1 MADMTD
7 EQRKQLEE
15 KLKKMSPE
23 ELKEFQK
30 QQCIF
35 CQIISGKVPSK
46 KIYSDDKC
54 IAVMDINP
62 ATKGHVLLL
71 PKEHY
76 SIMPQVPDKE
86 IGHLLLVSK
95 YLSQVILKTLKASGT
110 NIFVANGGIAG
121 QRAQHFMVHIIP
133 RKEGDKVM
141 EVEDKLIDANIRTK
155 VKELIEPKLNTLL
168 GVKKEKQATLP
179 ETKIELP
186 EKTEK
191 VGKKEEQVLEAEEE
205 EEEPETALPV
215 QELEEYGAEKKKKAS
230 KKASSKKSKNT
241 SKESPSKKKEPKK
254 EEQHRRPEHKVGLD
268 DIASLF
274 K

>member
-35 CQIISGKVPSK
+35 CQIISGKIPSK
-46 KIYSDDKC
+46 KVYSDDKC
-54 IAVMDINP
+54 VAVMDINP

-95 YLSQVILKTLKASGT
+95 YLSQVVLKTLKASGT

-133 RKEGDKVM
+133 RKEGDKVL
-141 EVEDKLIDANIRTK
+141 EVEDKLIDANLRIK
-155 VKELIEPKLNTLL
+155 VKELVEPKLNTLL
-168 GVKKEKQATLP
+168 GVKKEKQATLS
-179 ETKIELP
+179 ESKIELP

-191 VGKKEEQVLEAEEE
+191 VGRKKEQVLEAEEE
-205 EEEPETALPV
+205 EEERETALPV
-215 QELEEYGAEKKKKAS
+215 QELEEYGGE
-230 KKASSKKSKNT
+230 KKSK
-241 SKESPSKKKEPKK
+241 SPKKSPKPAHKETKAKKETKTEHKK
-254 EEQHRRPEHKVGLD
+254 EEHHRPQPKVGLD